1 MGIKS
6 FTTLLLFVSIFA
18 YFIPIKKP
26 EKSQAEKDLPQVIFE
41 KPIMYTLNDRS
52 IYRVIIAEHAVKYQ
66 NRDEIFNA
74 DITLKNQDATKEFNS
89 ENLKADKIIKKAD
102 VYTLT
107 NNVKYKRDK
116 FVKLDTDHLIYDDI
130 NKIAKNNKPFD
141 GIYNEHIFKGTN
153 LYLDINNDNIKAE
166 NAHFEID
173 MKKN

>member
-41 KPIMYTLNDRS
+41 KPIMYTLNDKN
-52 IYRVIIAEHAVKYQ
+52 IHRVVIAEHAVKYQ
-66 NRDEIFNA
+66 NRDEMFNA
-74 DITLKNQDATKEFNS
+74 DITLKNQDKTKEFNS